1 MSSSSKP
8 SGTSTTVV
16 NRDPWSS
23 QVPYLETGFGRAET
37 LLDQPPEFY
46 PSSTVVPYSPAT
58 EEALTGMET
67 RARAGSPLT
76 GAAQENILSTVQGDY
91 LSPESNPYL
100 TSAMEAATRPM
111 QERFTQDV
119 LPGISSAFSQAG
131 RYGSGLMANQQQRAA
146 EAYQRQIGDVTSAM
160 AYRNYADERARQQAA
175 AQMAPAMAEL
185 DYGDLQRLG
194 AVGGAR
200 EKLAE
205 AELQEDISRFGYQQD
220 APRQALR
227 EFMSTIGGGQFGG
240 SQTTA
245 QPLYSDPFATGL
257 GYAGTAA
264 GIASNLFGGGEGK
277 SAWSGLTSLLGGR

>member
-1 MSSSSKP
+1 MSSSSRP
-8 SGTSTTVV
+8 SGTSTTMV
-16 NRDPWSS
+16 NRDPWSV
-23 QVPYLETGFGRAET
+23 QQPYLTTGFERAET

-46 PSSTVVPYSPAT
+46 PSSTVVPFSPAT
-58 EEALTGMET
+58 EEALTGMES

-76 GAAQENILSTVQGDY
+76 GAAQENILSTVRGDY

-146 EAYQRQIGDVTSAM
+146 EAYQRQIGDVTSTM

-227 EFMSTIGGGQFGG
+227 EFMSTIGGGQYGG

-264 GIASNLFGGGEGK
+264 GIASSLFGGGKE
-277 SAWSGLTSLLGGR
+277 SAWSGLTGLLS

>member
-16 NRDPWSS
+16 NRDPWST
-23 QVPYLETGFGRAET
+23 QQPYLSTGFGRAET

-131 RYGSGLMANQQQRAA
+131 RYGSGLMANQQQRAS
-146 EAYQRQIGDVTSAM
+146 ENYLRQVGDVTSAM

-200 EKLAE
+200 EKLAQ

-227 EFMSTIGGGQFGG
+227 EFMATVGGGQYGG
-240 SQTTA
+240 GETTA

-264 GIASNLFGGGEGK
+264 GIAGSLFGGGPTG
-277 SAWSGLTSLLGGR
+277 SAYAGLKGLLS

>member
-1 MSSSSKP
+1 MSSSSRP

-16 NRDPWSS
+16 NRDPWSV
-23 QVPYLETGFGRAET
+23 QQPYLTTGFGRAET
-37 LLDQPPEFY
+37 LLDQPQQFY
-46 PSSTVVPYSPAT
+46 PYSTVVPYSPVT
-58 EEALTGMET
+58 EEALTGVES

-100 TSAMEAATRPM
+100 ASAMEAATRPM

-119 LPGISSAFSQAG
+119 LPGISGAFSQAG

-160 AYRNYADERARQQAA
+160 AYRNYADERARQMEAT
-175 AQMAPAMAEL
+175 QMAPAMAEL

-200 EKLAE
+200 EKIAE
-205 AELQEDISRFGYQQD
+205 AELQEDISRFAQEQV
-220 APRQALR
+220 APRDALR
-227 EFMSTIGGGQFGG
+227 EFMATVGGGQYGG
-240 SQTTA
+240 GETTA
-245 QPLYSDPFATGL
+245 QPLYSDPFKSGL

-264 GIASNLFGGGEGK
+264 GIASSLFGGGAGK
-277 SAWSGLTSLLGGR
+277 SAWSGLKGLF

>member
-16 NRDPWSS
+16 NRDPWSA
-23 QVPYLETGFGRAET
+23 QQPYLSTGFGRAET

-119 LPGISSAFSQAG
+119 LPGISGAFSQAG

-146 EAYQRQIGDVTSAM
+146 EAYQRQIGDVTSSM

-175 AQMAPAMAEL
+175 AGMAPAMAEL

-205 AELQEDISRFGYQQD
+205 AELQEDVSRFAYQQE

-227 EFMSTIGGGQFGG
+227 EFMATIGGGQYGG
-240 SQTTA
+240 TETKA

-264 GIASNLFGGGEGK
+264 GIAGSLFGGGGD
-277 SAWSGLTSLLGGR
+277 SAWSGLKGLLP